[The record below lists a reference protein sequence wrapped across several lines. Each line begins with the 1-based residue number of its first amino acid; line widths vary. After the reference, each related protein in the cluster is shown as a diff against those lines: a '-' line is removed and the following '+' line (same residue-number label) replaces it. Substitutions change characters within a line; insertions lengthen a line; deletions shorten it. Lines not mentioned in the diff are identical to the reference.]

1 LSVVPSNKFSTNNP
15 STSNNAESTQELSN
29 LVSSVR
35 LIDEALREN
44 NQSADLKMM
53 NLNLASYNMK
63 KGTKNIA
70 IRDGTNIPEKYFN
83 IFNMLADG
91 TKDLTLGAVT
101 SSTLEEIID
110 RLNVDKSI
118 SYYMKLFYT
127 ELTNVI
133 NDILRTPAN
142 SNNVTSNY
150 FLNDQKIKFLIYQIF
165 NSILS
170 LFDSIRLVKVSETN
184 SQSTNVLTV
193 QTRIKVNDLLAER
206 RSLDAIATAEG
217 TVADIIANTIITP
230 SFASILKAISYCSTS
245 NDLTIERYSVLNS
258 FVEMYTTAVAS
269 LTNTVSSNEIK
280 KIVSS
285 LKATGRLDVLN
296 NLTLEYISSKQL
308 SLIKDF
314 EDPITVRYPTRT
326 SRVANN
332 IISILLGSP
341 NIKDFDIITVGVPVK
356 SVEVLR
362 RVHSS
367 STVSLDKSG
376 RGEYIEIELSKRDIQ
391 FSDIVRKPVKIRF
404 TPFLEVVPQFT
415 TSLDMI
421 SSFEDFTFLCYF
433 DKKWNQ
439 LQLSDAVNFV
449 INKTGLEYSDSVV
462 IVINHIVDALCK
474 LSMKSLSSINIED
487 LTSTRIK
494 NEISKGGYDFFK
506 NILRDQISG
515 EMLPTG
521 DMNDDEYLYKNIGSN
536 YSLKMFS
543 ELGKNVIDKTDQP
556 THRLLSSFLN
566 DPIFYYENEFNS
578 ISATPAF
585 ERIYCCAVSTN
596 DFEIDRILSYSI
608 ESAKAMISGL
618 IHSGLMVD
626 DGTTLKYVK
635 EDGKISRLIADEISA
650 KINLVSN

>member
-1 LSVVPSNKFSTNNP
+1 
-15 STSNNAESTQELSN
+15 LSN